1 MSKYLTI
8 RRRSNQV
15 EYATVDKKA
24 NTLPALPKRKFSSG
38 EQPNASATASD
49 IDAQM
54 KRIKEQLSGLKLQR
68 TSIQK
73 GIEEMGTNL
82 SDIRGEYAAR
92 VSLNGSISD
101 LSSLGSF
108 ASIFSDRSSVS
119 SSLSQCYLI
128 EESDECIS
136 CCEND
141 VYEQDTDTD
150 CSSSGSTPSSITTLA
165 PETPVEQKELATTSQ
180 TTELFNV
187 TEVTYL

>member
-24 NTLPALPKRKFSSG
+24 LPALPKRKFSSG
-38 EQPNASATASD
+38 EQPNASATESD

-101 LSSLGSF
+101 LSSLSSF
-108 ASIFSDRSSVS
+108 ASIGDRSSVS
-119 SSLSQCYLI
+119 SNLSQCYLI

-136 CCEND
+136 FYEND
-141 VYEQDTDTD
+141 VYEQDTDCIPD
-150 CSSSGSTPSSITTLA
+150 PLSITTLA
-165 PETPVEQKELATTSQ
+165 PETPVEQKESATTSQ